1 MNKKGQALVEFVLVL
16 PVLIFILLLVV
27 DLGRLMIMKN
37 HLESILAT
45 VDKNTT
51 NINDKEYEI
60 SIERD
65 NNYIILK
72 SCTNVYTPGLS
83 KVLGSPACVKTS
95 KEIKE

>member
-1 MNKKGQALVEFVLVL
+1 
-16 PVLIFILLLVV
+16 
-27 DLGRLMIMKN
+27 MIMKN